1 MIPAMVAGCPLVAT
15 GEIKMTKELTLTAS
29 YVRDWKLAEAFRE
42 IVSNAID
49 AETEM
54 GAKCSVE
61 YKGNKIVVTS
71 DGCTMP
77 REVLLFGQS
86 SKMDREDTI
95 GRFGEGLK
103 LGMLA
108 AVRQGHPIK
117 IKTGDE
123 SWTPK
128 IAKSSAFN
136 ADVLAIDIKTGL
148 AWENIVRIEIGNVDF
163 DDWCEMATMFL
174 RFDPEAGKSAKGGYY
189 GSVITSPDFAGRMYV
204 KGVLVQQ
211 NDKMRYGIDFAHA
224 RTDRDRKMIDGYDSK
239 YYRRIIWSSAAEND
253 DAMFQKLVQCIE
265 DQTDDVLIEDQCD
278 VQCFDKKII
287 TKMVEAFKLRYGD
300 DAFPAETQADA
311 RELEFVGR
319 KGIVV
324 NKAKRLILESQ
335 MGSRATLIADMR
347 KQPKTIHPESSL
359 SPVERRSLH
368 EAIRLVQKAVP
379 GVTIERVKVVDF
391 HDEMI
396 VGRFDVDT
404 ILVSR
409 RILTNEDETLV
420 TIVHESAHLA
430 GGDGEKSFEDM
441 RDCIWLAIVRAV
453 QKGE

>member
-1 MIPAMVAGCPLVAT
+1 
-15 GEIKMTKELTLTAS
+15 MTKELTLTAS
-29 YVRDWKLAEAFRE
+29 YVRDWKLQEAFRE

-54 GAKCSVE
+54 GAKCSVD
-61 YKGNKIVVTS
+61 YKNGKIVVTS

-108 AVRQGHPIK
+108 AVRSGHSIK

-123 SWTPK
+123 SWIPK

-148 AWENIVRIEIGNVDF
+148 VFENVVRIEIGNVEF
-163 DDWCEMATMFL
+163 DDWCEMAAVFL
-174 RFDPEAGKSAKGGYY
+174 RFDPEAAKSAKGGYY
-189 GSVITSPDFAGRMYV
+189 GNVICGPDLAGRMYV

-211 NDKMRYGIDFAHA
+211 NDKMRYAIDFAHA
-224 RTDRDRKMIDGYDSK
+224 RTDRDRKMIKGYDRK
-239 YYRRIIWSSAAEND
+239 YYGRVIWSEAAAKD
-253 DAMFQKLVQCIE
+253 DEMFTRFVECIE
-265 DQTDDVLIEDQCD
+265 AQTDDVIIEDTYD
-278 VQCFDKKII
+278 VSCIDTKIR
-287 TKMVEAFKLRYGD
+287 KRMVEAFRLKYGD

-324 NKAKRLILESQ
+324 NKAKRLLLEAE
-335 MGSRATLIADMR
+335 MGSRATLIADM
-347 KQPKTIHPESSL
+347 KQKPKTIHPESSL
-359 SPVERRSLH
+359 SLAERKSLH
-368 EAIRLVQKAVP
+368 ESIRLTQKAVK
-379 GVTIERVKVVDF
+379 GVTIDRVQIVDF
-391 HDEMI
+391 HDDKIM
-396 VGRFDVDT
+396 GRFDIDT
-404 ILVSR
+404 ILIAR
-409 RILTNEDETLV
+409 RVLSNEDDTLS
-420 TIVHESAHLA
+420 TMVHEAAHLG
-430 GGDGEKSFEDM
+430 GGDGSKSFEDT
-441 RDCIWLAIVRAV
+441 RDGIWLAIVRAV

>member
-1 MIPAMVAGCPLVAT
+1 
-15 GEIKMTKELTLTAS
+15 MTKELTLTAS
-29 YVRDWKLAEAFRE
+29 YVRDWKLAEAYRE

-61 YKGNKIVVTS
+61 YKGESGKIIVTS

-108 AVRQGHPIK
+108 AVRAGHPIK

-148 AWENIVRIEIGNVDF
+148 VYENVVRIEIGNVTF
-163 DDWCEMATMFL
+163 DDWCALASVFI
-174 RFDPEAGKSAKGGYY
+174 RFDPDAMASAKGGYY
-189 GSVITSPDFAGRMYV
+189 GNVIVNPEFSGRMYV
-204 KGVLVQQ
+204 KGVLVQE
-211 NDKMRYGIDFAHA
+211 NDKMRYAIDFAHA
-224 RTDRDRKMIDGYDSK
+224 RTDRDRKMIDGYDRK
-239 YYRRIIWSSAAEND
+239 YYGRVIWSAAAEKD
-253 DAMFQKLVQCIE
+253 DDLFRKMVECIDAE
-265 DQTDDVLIEDQCD
+265 TDDVVIEDSYDAECID
-278 VQCFDKKII
+278 TSIRKR
-287 TKMVEAFKLRYGD
+287 MVEAFLLKYGD
-300 DAFPAETQADA
+300 DAFPAETPADA

-324 NKAKRLILESQ
+324 NRAKRLILEAE
-335 MGSRATLIADMR
+335 MGKRSALIESM
-347 KQPKTIHPESSL
+347 KQKPKVVHPESSL
-359 SPVERRSLH
+359 NPTERRALH

-379 GVTIERVKVVDF
+379 GLTIDRVQIVDF
-391 HDEMI
+391 HDAKI
-396 VGRFDVDT
+396 AGRFDIDT
-404 ILVSR
+404 VLIAR
-409 RILTNEDETLV
+409 RILSSDDETLV
-420 TIVHESAHLA
+420 TMVHEAAHMG
-430 GGDGEKSFEDM
+430 GGDGDKSFEDT

-453 QKGE
+453 QKGQ

>member
-1 MIPAMVAGCPLVAT
+1 
-15 GEIKMTKELTLTAS
+15 MTKELTLTAS
-29 YVRDWKLAEAFRE
+29 YVRDWKLPEAFRE
-42 IVSNAID
+42 IASNAID
-49 AETEM
+49 AETET

-61 YKGNKIVVTS
+61 YKNGKIIVTS

-128 IAKSSAFN
+128 IARSSAFD

-148 AWENIVRIEIGNVDF
+148 VWENVVRIEIGNVDF

-189 GSVITSPDFAGRMYV
+189 GSVITGPDFAGRMYV

-224 RTDRDRKMIDGYDSK
+224 RTDRDRKMIEGYDRK
-239 YYRRIIWSSAAEND
+239 YYSSVIWSEAAAKD
-253 DAMFQKLVQCIE
+253 DEMFTRFVECIE
-265 DQTDDVLIEDQCD
+265 NQTDDVIIEDTFD
-278 VQCFDKKII
+278 VSCIDTKIR
-287 TKMVEAFKLRYGD
+287 KRMVEAFLLKYGD
-300 DAFPAETQADA
+300 DAFPAETSADA

-335 MGSRATLIADMR
+335 MGSRADLIADMR
-347 KQPKTIHPESSL
+347 KTPKTIHPESSL

-409 RILTNEDETLV
+409 RILSDEDETLA
-420 TIVHESAHLA
+420 TIVHEAAHLA
-430 GGDGEKSFEDM
+430 GGDGDKSFEDF
-441 RDCIWLAIVRAV
+441 RDAIWLKIVRAV

>member
-1 MIPAMVAGCPLVAT
+1 
-15 GEIKMTKELTLTAS
+15 MTKELTLTAS

-61 YKGNKIVVTS
+61 YKGDKIIVTS

-108 AVRQGHPIK
+108 AVRAGHPIK

-148 AWENIVRIEIGNVDF
+148 VYENVVRIEIGKVEF
-163 DDWCEMATMFL
+163 TDWAEMATMFL
-174 RFDPEAGKSAKGGYY
+174 RFDPDAQKSARGGYY
-189 GSVITSPDFAGRMYV
+189 GNVIVNPEFAGRMYV

-211 NDKMRYGIDFAHA
+211 NDKMRYAIDFAHA
-224 RTDRDRKMIDGYDSK
+224 RTDRDRKMIEGYDRK
-239 YYRRIIWSSAAEND
+239 YYSRIIWNEAASKD
-253 DAMFQKLVQCIE
+253 DDMFAKFVKCIE
-265 DQTDDVLIEDQCD
+265 DQTDDIVIEDTFD
-278 VQCFDKKII
+278 VSCIDTKIR
-287 TKMVEAFKLRYGD
+287 KRMVEAFLLRYGD
-300 DAFPAETQADA
+300 DAFPAETHADA

-324 NKAKRLILESQ
+324 CKAKRLILESE
-335 MGSRATLIADMR
+335 MGSRATLIADMQ
-347 KQPKTIHPESSL
+347 KKPKTIHPESSL
-359 SPVERRSLH
+359 DAAERNSLH

-379 GVTIERVKVVDF
+379 GLSIDRVQIVDF
-391 HDEMI
+391 HDAKI
-396 VGRFDVDT
+396 AGRFDIDT
-404 ILVSR
+404 VLIAR
-409 RILTNEDETLV
+409 RILSSDDETLV
-420 TIVHESAHLA
+420 TMVHEAAHM
-430 GGDGEKSFEDM
+430 GGGNGDKSFEDT

-453 QKGE
+453 QKGQ